1 MIIILEEMPIIL
13 TRDELFIDELWV
25 FIAEP
30 GAVILLPEDAVLVK
44 APREEQL

>member
-1 MIIILEEMPIIL
+1 MIILEEMPIIITKDKHFL
-13 TRDELFIDELWV
+13 EELAV

-30 GAVILLPEDAVLVK
+30 GAVILLPEDAILVK